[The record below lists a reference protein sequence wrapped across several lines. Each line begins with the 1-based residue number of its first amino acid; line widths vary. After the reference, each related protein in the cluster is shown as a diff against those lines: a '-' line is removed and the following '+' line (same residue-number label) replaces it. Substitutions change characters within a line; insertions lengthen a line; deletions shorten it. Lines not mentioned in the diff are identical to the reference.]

1 MVLVSTED
9 PRGDGHAFDP
19 SLLID
24 VAAQFL
30 FDGEPTLRQSEV
42 AEAAG
47 VDLDTANA
55 LWRHLGFPAV
65 AEDEPG
71 FLPSDVEALR
81 LTERLVE
88 LGVLDRD
95 RLPQFV
101 RSTGRTFARL
111 ADWHIRVMLAAL
123 AADAEGE
130 EEPTSIDA
138 FAEVIPTVEALQ
150 GYVWRRHLLAAAS
163 RIALGEVASG
173 GDVPVVVGFVDIVG
187 YTAQSRQLNARELG
201 DMVEWFERVTTE
213 LVVEHGGQ
221 VVKTIGDEAM
231 FVLESAP
238 EAAELGQRL
247 VERAEDDERFP
258 EVRVGM
264 AYGSVVA
271 RLGDLFG
278 STVNLAA
285 RLTSAARP
293 GRVLVDDDLAGELQA
308 DEERWR
314 LRRARRI
321 SVKGYDHLHLW
332 SLKRVEPAN

>member
-1 MVLVSTED
+1 MSTEE
-9 PRGDGHAFDP
+9 PRPGEYAFDP

-30 FDGEPTLRQSEV
+30 FDEEPTLRQSEV

-55 LWRHLGFPAV
+55 LWRYLGFPAV
-65 AEDEPG
+65 DEDDPG
-71 FLPSDVEALR
+71 FLPADVEALR
-81 LTERLVE
+81 LTERLVD

-101 RSTGRTFARL
+101 RSTGRAFARL
-111 ADWHIRVMLAAL
+111 ADWHIRVMLSAL
-123 AADAEGE
+123 AADAEGDG
-130 EEPTSIDA
+130 EPTPIDA

-163 RIALGEVASG
+163 RIALGEVAAG
-173 GDVPVVVGFVDIVG
+173 GEAPVVVGFVDIVG
-187 YTAQSRQLNARELG
+187 YTARSRQLNARDLG

-231 FVLESAP
+231 FVLESAS
-238 EAAELGQRL
+238 EAAELAQRL
-247 VERAEDDERFP
+247 VERTETDERFP

-264 AYGSVVA
+264 AYGPVVA

-285 RLTSAARP
+285 RLTSSARP
-293 GRVLVDDDLAGELQA
+293 GRVLVDDELAGELQA
-308 DEERWR
+308 EDERWR

-332 SLKRVEPAN
+332 SLKRGES